1 MPCHRGPDA
10 KREGPVRGFAG
21 RPILLRSVLDAVH
34 GVKRGSMAER
44 ILIVDDDAALRESL
58 EMILASEGY
67 QVTTA
72 ANGQAA
78 LERVDE
84 VPIDV
89 VLCDVRM
96 PGLDGFELL
105 PQIARKLPGVPI
117 VMMSA
122 YGTADLAIEAM
133 KLGAYDY
140 VAKPFQPSEVLLT
153 LRKARERERL
163 RRANQQLKREVTRA
177 VGDRPIVAASTVMI
191 ELLELVERTAAFKT
205 TALLTGESGTGKE
218 VLARAIHAQSPRRN
232 EPFVAINC
240 GAIPEHLLE
249 SELFGHSKGA
259 FTGANRAR
267 RGLFPEADG
276 GTLFLDEIAEL
287 PLAMQ
292 VKLLRVL
299 QEEEVLPVGE
309 SKPVAI
315 DVRVIAATSRDLEA
329 GMADGW
335 FREDLY
341 YRLNVMR
348 LPIPPLRDRKEDI
361 PLLCDH
367 FLAHF
372 RESLGRPVRS
382 IADEA
387 LERLV
392 NYRWPGNVRELQNV
406 IERSVILADGERL
419 GLAQLPSNIIEADS
433 VVAQGDPKSFGMRRA
448 RRRFEIDLIRRALR
462 ETDGNRTHAAKLLE
476 ISHRALLYK
485 IKGYELRD

>member
-1 MPCHRGPDA
+1 MT
-10 KREGPVRGFAG
+10 
-21 RPILLRSVLDAVH
+21 
-34 GVKRGSMAER
+34 ER
-44 ILIVDDDAALRESL
+44 ILIVDDDGALRESL

-67 QVTTA
+67 LVTTA
-72 ANGQAA
+72 EHGEAA
-78 LERVDE
+78 LARVDE

-163 RRANQQLKREVTRA
+163 RRDNEQLKRDVTRA
-177 VGDRPIVAASTVMI
+177 VGDRPIIAASSVMI
-191 ELLELVERTAAFKT
+191 DLLELVERTAAFKT
-205 TALLTGESGTGKE
+205 TPLLVGESGTGKE
-218 VLARAIHAQSPRRN
+218 VMARAIHSQSPRRDQ
-232 EPFVAINC
+232 PFVAVNC

-249 SELFGHSKGA
+249 SELFGHTKGA

-267 RGLFPEADG
+267 RGLFAEADG
-276 GTLFLDEIAEL
+276 GTFFLDEIAEL
-287 PLAMQ
+287 PLSLQ

-299 QEEEVLPVGE
+299 QEEEVRPVGD
-309 SKPVAI
+309 SKSVSV
-315 DVRVIAATSRDLEA
+315 DVRVIAATSRNLEA
-329 GMADGW
+329 AIAEGA

-341 YRLNVMR
+341 YRLNVMQ
-348 LPIPPLRDRKEDI
+348 LAIPALRDRREDI
-361 PLLCDH
+361 SLLCDH

-372 RESLGRPVRS
+372 RENLGKPVHS
-382 IADEA
+382 IADDA
-387 LERLV
+387 LERLI
-392 NYRWPGNVRELQNV
+392 NYSWPGNVRELQNV
-406 IERSVILADGERL
+406 IERAIILTDGDRI
-419 GLAQLPSNIIEADS
+419 GLTHLPTNIVEADTAGS
-433 VVAQGDPKSFGMRRA
+433 TSESTSFGMRRA

-485 IKGYELRD
+485 LKDYGIRD

>member
-1 MPCHRGPDA
+1 MTQQ
-10 KREGPVRGFAG
+10 
-21 RPILLRSVLDAVH
+21 ILV
-34 GVKRGSMAER
+34 
-44 ILIVDDDAALRESL
+44 VDDDDALRESL
-58 EMILASEGY
+58 ELILAAEGY
-67 QVTTA
+67 AVTTA
-72 ANGQAA
+72 CDGESA
-78 LERVDE
+78 LERAEE
-84 VPIDV
+84 VPVDV

-105 PQIARKLPGVPI
+105 PQIARKLPGIPI

-122 YGTADLAIEAM
+122 YGAADLAIEAM

-140 VAKPFQPSEVLLT
+140 VAKPFQPSEILLT
-153 LRKARERERL
+153 LRKAQEREKL
-163 RRANQQLKREVTRA
+163 RRSNVHLKREVVRA
-177 VGDRPIVAASTVMI
+177 IGERPIVAASSSMI

-218 VLARAIHAQSPRRN
+218 VLARAVHSQSPRRN

-249 SELFGHSKGA
+249 SELFGHVKGA
-259 FTGANRAR
+259 FTGAIRAR

-287 PLAMQ
+287 PQALQ

-299 QEEEVLPVGE
+299 QEEEVRPVGD
-309 SKPVAI
+309 SKSVKI
-315 DVRVIAATSRDLEA
+315 DVRVIAATSRDLDA
-329 GMADGW
+329 AIVDGS

-348 LPIPPLRDRKEDI
+348 LSIPPLRKRREDI

-367 FLAHF
+367 FLAHY
-372 RESLGRPVRS
+372 RETLGKRVRS
-382 IADEA
+382 IADDA

-392 NYRWPGNVRELQNV
+392 NYAWPGNVRELQNV
-406 IERSVILADGERL
+406 IERSLILADGDKIEISH
-419 GLAQLPSNIIEADS
+419 LPGNVGEARSPGGTMGSNVFA
-433 VVAQGDPKSFGMRRA
+433 MRAA
-448 RRRFEIDLIRRALR
+448 RKTFELDLIRRALG

-485 IKGYELRD
+485 IKEYGIRD